1 MTILELVIDEEAE
14 VYGIEAISL
23 VEQPAIEADFVA
35 FAKEHKQ
42 TFAQVDEDE
51 RILLGPA
58 LIPDKPIFR
67 RNEDE
72 EYYVYFSKST
82 VKKAMQLFLM
92 SGNQGRTTL
101 DHNFPLQGLSV
112 VESWLVE
119 DPDKDKS
126 NAYGMSY
133 PKGTWM
139 VAIKVNND
147 AIWHNFVKEGKV
159 KGFSIEGYFV
169 DRMTVQEK
177 NTEMQED
184 LLEQLANTFISED
197 KTTLQS
203 FNDYPDSVRNNAKR
217 GIRLNEAVNNK
228 CATQVG
234 KVRAQQLADGK
245 PISVTTVKR
254 MYSYLSR
261 AEAYYDPAD
270 TKACGTISYLL
281 WGGKTAKNWSK
292 SKLKQLDM
300 LQAVELEI
308 INELATIGPR
318 GGVKRS
324 RKAPRSGT
332 PNKKPKRGSTRNKPG
347 AASNTRG
354 VKVPAVVEKSL
365 RKKTDDFNE
374 RYKKKLGYGVTIG
387 QLRTV
392 YQRGVGAFQ
401 TSHSP
406 VVSSSR
412 QWGQARVNAYL
423 YLVRKGRPQNKKY
436 TGDYDLLPK
445 GHPKSKKK

>member
-1 MTILELVIDEEAE
+1 MTIVELVIDEEAE

-35 FAKEHKQ
+35 FAEQQKQ

-67 RNEDE
+67 RSDDE

-82 VKKAMQLFLM
+82 VKQAMQLFLM
-92 SGNQGRTTL
+92 AGNQGRTTL

-112 VESWLVE
+112 VESWLIE
-119 DPDKDKS
+119 DPEKDKS
-126 NAYGMSY
+126 NSYGMTY

-139 VAIKVNND
+139 VAVKVNND
-147 AIWHNFVKEGKV
+147 AIWQNFVKEGKV

-169 DRMTVQEK
+169 DRMALKEK
-177 NTEMQED
+177 ATEMQED
-184 LLEQLANTFISED
+184 LLEELANTFITDD
-197 KTTLQS
+197 KTALQS

-217 GIRLNEAVNNK
+217 GIEMNERVNNR

-245 PISVTTVKR
+245 PISITTIKR
-254 MYSYLSR
+254 MWGYLNR
-261 AEAYYDPAD
+261 AEAYYDPSD
-270 TKACGTISYLL
+270 SKACGTISYLL
-281 WGGKTAKNWSK
+281 WGGKAAKNWSRG
-292 SKLKQLDM
+292 KLRELDM
-300 LQAVELEI
+300 LQAMEDELVA
-308 INELATIGPR
+308 ELATIGPR
-318 GGVKRS
+318 GGVKPS
-324 RKAPRSGT
+324 RKAPKSGT
-332 PNKKPKRGSTRNKPG
+332 PNRNPKRGSSKNKPG

-354 VKVPAVVEKSL
+354 VKVPAAVEKSL
-365 RKKTDDFNE
+365 QKKADEFNE

-406 VVSSSR
+406 NVSSSQ

-423 YLVRKGRPQNKKY
+423 YLVKNGRPQNKKY

-445 GHPKSKKK
+445 GHPKSDKK